1 MLVPIYSVGK
11 WTGEELGFHRRG
23 SVGLRGR
30 AVAAALL
37 EHLRGQMEGAPP

>member
-23 SVGLRGR
+23 SIGLRGGD
-30 AVAAALL
+30 VAAALL
-37 EHLRGQMEGAPP
+37 EHSCGQMEGAPP